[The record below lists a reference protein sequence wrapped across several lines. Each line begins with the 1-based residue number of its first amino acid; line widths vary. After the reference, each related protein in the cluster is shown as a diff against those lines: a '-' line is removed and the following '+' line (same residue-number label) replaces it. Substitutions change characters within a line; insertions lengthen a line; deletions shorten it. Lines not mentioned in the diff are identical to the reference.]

1 MGMMAARSW
10 PLSWFVVGVDLGQVA
25 DPTAICIIER
35 ITEPVEDWTSLLPV
49 EVKSRFEVRHLER
62 LKLGVSYVDQVA
74 YVGELL
80 RRTPLSRPAS
90 NGNKQTSLVID
101 HSGVGRPVFDL
112 FASAGLRPIGVS
124 IVAGE
129 QTKHVDG
136 GYRIGKLPLI
146 SRLQS
151 LLHEGILKIAA
162 DLPEAATL
170 TRELQ
175 DFRASFTASGNAT
188 FSAREGQ
195 HDDLVLATAIA
206 AWHAHMGGNSFRRR
220 TIKL

>member
-1 MGMMAARSW
+1 MARITGPW
-10 PLSWFVVGVDLGQVA
+10 PKSWFVAGVDLGQVA
-25 DPTAICIIER
+25 DPTAICIVER
-35 ITEPVEDWTSLLPV
+35 ITEPVSDWTSLLPV
-49 EVKSRFEVRHLER
+49 EVATRFEVRHLER
-62 LKLGVSYVDQVA
+62 LKLGMSYVDQVA

-80 RRTPLSRPAS
+80 RRPPLSRPAI
-90 NGNKQTSLVID
+90 NGNKATSLVID

-112 FASAGLRPIGVS
+112 FVSAGLRPIGVS

-146 SRLQS
+146 SQLQA
-151 LLHEGILKIAA
+151 LLHEGVLKVAA

-175 DFRASFTASGNAT
+175 NFRATFTTAGNAT
-188 FSAREGQ
+188 FGAREGQ
-195 HDDLVLATAIA
+195 HDDLVLSTAIA
-206 AWHAHMGGNSFRRR
+206 AWYARTGANSFKRR
-220 TIKL
+220 TIEF